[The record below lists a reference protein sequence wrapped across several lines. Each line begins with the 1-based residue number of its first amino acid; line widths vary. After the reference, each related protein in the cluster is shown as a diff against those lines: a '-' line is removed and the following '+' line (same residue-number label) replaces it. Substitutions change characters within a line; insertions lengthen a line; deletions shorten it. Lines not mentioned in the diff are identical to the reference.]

1 MHKLLERQI
10 QRHLRGAPAPE
21 LAAFLAAID
30 EAYRGSDED
39 RRQLERSLELSSGEM
54 LALNT
59 RLQRE
64 VEGERQARENLAQD
78 QRDFLEIIQR
88 IPFPTAIRR
97 GGQLVF
103 ANRAWAALLGLEPE
117 ALIGRAILEDVLEED
132 QPAVAADL
140 AAADVGDQLRPLSA
154 RWRRKDGASL
164 EVEMHTVWRLDFQ
177 GAPSVLLAAIDVTE
191 RKRLQAQ
198 IVTADRMVSVGTL
211 AAGVAH
217 EINNPLAYVLSNLE
231 YVASELGTLLRSEGQ
246 QEILQALAEARQGVQ
261 RVREIVRDLK
271 TFSRSDEERRARVD
285 LHGILQSAANMARNE
300 VRHRAKLVMDL
311 RPVPEVFG
319 NEGKLGQVFLNL
331 IVNAAQAMPDGAAEK
346 NEIRVACRTGPGGEA
361 VVEVA
366 DTGCGI
372 PEALLRRIFTPF
384 FTTKPIGEGT
394 GLGLSICQGIVH
406 AHQGQLEVESEVGRG
421 STFRVTLP
429 AAAEA
434 SPAAEAEGAARAVPA
449 SPRRRVLV
457 VDDEANVGA
466 ALRRALAAWHDVV
479 TTASA
484 REALALLLRGERFDA
499 ILCDVMMP
507 EMTGEDLHRE
517 LQRLRP
523 ELAARMIF
531 MSGGAFSHGARQ
543 FLDRVENRCVEKPVE
558 TDALRAL
565 LAGLPIS

>member
-1 MHKLLERQI
+1 MHKLLARQI
-10 QRHLRGAPAPE
+10 QRYLNGAPAPE

-39 RRQLERSLELSSGEM
+39 RWQLERSLELSSGEM
-54 LALNT
+54 LALNA

-64 VEGERQARENLAQD
+64 VEGERLARENVARD
-78 QRDFLEIIQR
+78 QRDFLEVIQR

-97 GGQLVF
+97 GGQLAF

-117 ALIGRAILEDVLEED
+117 ALVDHAILEHVLEED
-132 QPAVAADL
+132 QPAVALNL
-140 AAADVGDQLRPLSA
+140 AAADAGEQPRPFSA
-154 RWRRKDGASL
+154 RWRRKDGGSI
-164 EVEMHTVWRLDFQ
+164 EVELHTVWRLDFQ

-231 YVASELGTLLRSEGQ
+231 YVASELPAMLRSESQ
-246 QEILQALAEARQGVQ
+246 REILQALAETREGVQ

-271 TFSRSDEERRARVD
+271 TFSRSDEERRTRVD

-300 VRHRAKLVMDL
+300 VRHRARFVMDL
-311 RPVPEVFG
+311 RPVPDVFG

-331 IVNAAQAMPDGAAEK
+331 IVNAAQAMPDGAADK
-346 NEIRVACRTGPGGEA
+346 HEIRLACRTGPAGEA
-361 VVEVA
+361 IVEVS

-372 PEALLRRIFTPF
+372 PEALLRRIFDPF
-384 FTTKPIGEGT
+384 FTTKPIGVGT

-406 AHQGQLEVESEVGRG
+406 SHQGQMEVESEVGRG

-429 AAAEA
+429 AATEA
-434 SPAAEAEGAARAVPA
+434 SLAAEAEIAARAVPPA
-449 SPRRRVLV
+449 PRRRVLV
-457 VDDEANVGA
+457 VDDEASVGA
-466 ALRRALAAWHDVV
+466 ALRRTLAAWHDVV
-479 TTASA
+479 TTTSA

-507 EMTGEDLHRE
+507 EMTGEELHRE
-517 LQRLRP
+517 LERLRP
-523 ELAARMIF
+523 ELSARMIF
-531 MSGGAFSHGARQ
+531 MSGGAFSPGARQ
-543 FLDRVENRCVEKPVE
+543 FLDRVNNRCVEKPVE

-565 LAGLPIS
+565 LAEPAG